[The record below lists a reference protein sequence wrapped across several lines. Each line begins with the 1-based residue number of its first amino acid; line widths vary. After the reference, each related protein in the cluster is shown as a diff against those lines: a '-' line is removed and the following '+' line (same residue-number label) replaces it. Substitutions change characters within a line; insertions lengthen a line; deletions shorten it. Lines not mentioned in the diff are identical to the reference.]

1 MDNKIDNYEE
11 FESRL
16 KSQNIPNVHYDESLQ
31 RILKERKKVVKPIYF
46 RTSFI
51 VVFLSVFI
59 TVSVAA
65 MQFTGFSLF
74 NSNGEKIYEVL
85 PSDELTAK
93 FDKSMLKY
101 QSIKEKIRK
110 EIPEGEFVYFLPVD
124 EYEELGFTTLLFL
137 YNGATIHNLSEVPSE
152 MNYIHLYESLLN
164 KYNFSEGTI
173 YYEIP
178 EVDSESIAAELYK
191 EAKKNDMEY
200 IIQEGGKLTS
210 NISSVELKYKMDE
223 SDFGGVTI
231 HLSQTNGGLMITA
244 ANPEEF
250 TEFTKIT
257 ENGTE
262 FLYHNKWQR
271 LLFVVEDNNQKILV
285 ELSIN
290 LIEENFDVNKELL
303 PIALSLL
310 N

>member
-1 MDNKIDNYEE
+1 MGNKIDNYEE
-11 FESRL
+11 FEKRL
-16 KSQNIPNVHYDESLQ
+16 KSQKIANVHYDESLQ
-31 RILKERKKVVKPIYF
+31 RILNERKKVVKPIYF

-85 PSDELTAK
+85 PSDEQTEK
-93 FDKSMLKY
+93 FDKSMVKY
-101 QSIKEKIRK
+101 HPIIEKIRE
-110 EIPEGEFVYFLPVD
+110 EIPEGEFIYFLPVD
-124 EYEELGFTTLLFL
+124 EYEELGFTTLLFFA
-137 YNGATIHNLSEVPSE
+137 NGVTIHNLSEVPNE
-152 MNYIHLYESLLN
+152 MKSIHLYESLLN

-178 EVDSESIAAELYK
+178 EVDAESIAAELYK

-210 NISSVELKYKMDE
+210 NISLVELKYKMDE
-223 SDFGGVTI
+223 SDLGGVTI
-231 HLSQTNGGLMITA
+231 HLSQTNNGLMITA
-244 ANPEEF
+244 ANSDEF
-250 TEFTKIT
+250 SEFNKIT

-262 FLYHNKWQR
+262 FLYHNKWQK
-271 LLFVVEDNNQKILV
+271 LLFIVEENNQKILV
-285 ELSIN
+285 TLSID